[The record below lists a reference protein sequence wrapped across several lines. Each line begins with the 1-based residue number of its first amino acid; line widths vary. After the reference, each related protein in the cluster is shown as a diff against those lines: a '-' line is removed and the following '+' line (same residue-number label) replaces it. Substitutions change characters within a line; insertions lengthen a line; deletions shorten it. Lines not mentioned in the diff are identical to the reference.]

1 MSVSGETFASWATH
15 VTRCSNPTFNR
26 VLNRLWSN
34 PQLQKNVLAVL
45 TGVTKLIQSR
55 GGTESA
61 AEYYAALLSLLNT
74 NSSTKAAE
82 AYLLRLVVSKAVPVS
97 LLRKTCSEASKTITN
112 VLSAALQEEPLDVS
126 MCKSLLVA
134 LGRVLVAQPSEDW
147 ASESVRHNFR
157 ILLQF
162 TDNENATLRKAAH
175 RIISELLASTLS
187 REDGFHPVCRQT
199 MNYTCRLIQ
208 QETSHLSGLIR
219 ITDGACSRLL
229 HSLNLMKSILWL
241 VPEKDV
247 KAGCECTLELTAF
260 NNSLV
265 VKSSFDCLR
274 TLFQARVKDSS
285 LPLDTA
291 GKLMT
296 ALLTCRPRDSTSVD
310 SEALQ
315 KDSETVIAWLECLS
329 AGVGYLTTL
338 AVENRD
344 NTSTLS
350 ASHVAVEHLDHLIRT
365 ALNIVVT
372 SPLPSL
378 RDSVKRLLV
387 NITQNYLNEQL
398 QSCDLLTQR
407 PRLLSELCTSLQN
420 ALSLAR
426 RETWPN
432 LLYIASHLIYVWAM
446 ATVVGNSVD
455 YSLPDEVTGL
465 LNRVASLRDASTDSI
480 EGLVDTGGVDETALV
495 GELDRFILTSMES
508 WGIEPVLRDALSLEP
523 LVAELESGSVELRR
537 SWILPLIARVHPA
550 RSCSLAFFHAS
561 VLPLADRAVTVAKA
575 AANQTFKRQ
584 IGGGGGRFVPLSAIL
599 NAAVQM
605 ARQLWFTLTAF
616 TRRPPTRWA
625 DLMDS
630 GLGGRLVAGLLT
642 AKAVR
647 PVILSA
653 LRRLIAFADS
663 EESVAVMRSGAKQMV
678 PRILSMF
685 EEQDSTND
693 QQLKQQLHTTLAVFL
708 PLLTPKML
716 SVPSEMAYKKLVAT
730 KKPIYME
737 ILAVIVPNLSSD
749 QIQTILHHLEGYFAP
764 EYRESRAIKK
774 CAYRLLEAVLAS
786 SNPPAKDFV
795 ASNLT
800 SLTAFM
806 QRVAP
811 PLLYVEEAEEH
822 DRLSSTMAALALSK
836 KDRKTL
842 VASTPWKVRLRIL
855 RMLLR
860 AHVERQAQAEA
871 PSHDV
876 EDFINTFMPEV
887 PPCLGSLNSVVR
899 VVAEKLLVD
908 MVLSSAGSLPQEHEG
923 LGVRL
928 PRPPSSEAPH
938 DDDKMEEEEEED
950 DDEEDEDEEE
960 EEESIRDGSD
970 SEHSYA
976 PTEIASVCTAIT
988 TTGMNPVAAAK
999 TCAGLRGILSRLWPL
1014 IMEATPESVKSST
1027 TSQLLRLE
1035 VTAKAVCR
1043 LLSNLHLRRSLMTDL
1058 QATEEGQDTSAAA
1071 LVLSNANL
1079 ASHSLV
1085 QLPSKQLASLGL
1097 QISRLLI
1104 AFVGHS
1110 VYVSDIVM
1118 SIHKVHAAHKRS
1130 LRFLIKAIVGKLLKK
1145 VSVQALQS
1153 LMNAEYHK
1161 MIRNSAKIQLRRD
1174 RKRKSEGKKGAANR
1188 LPGDDDDDDDV
1199 DDDGVSNVSA
1209 HSRRVPSVSGASFKS
1224 FGSALSLSK
1233 RIHVQGFNEI
1243 LAGSSDEDEANAP
1256 AQESSKTVATKA
1268 APEPPRRR
1276 PGLAAELE
1284 RAASVAGLSR
1294 RSRRLFGSRSGGGGD
1309 GDAVDSSSD
1318 DDDAATTRRVGVAGE
1333 GTQGH
1338 KRRRSSAAGLEPM
1351 TYLVEDAE
1359 DEVLD
1364 LADPEALARHLTVA
1378 PSAQHARR
1386 ALAAHRGDGGVAT
1399 TKRKRA
1405 RLTSLASAA
1414 AFPTTADGKL
1424 IINEDGAGNPEN
1436 DAWLLDDDAGSSGHL
1451 PAHLSQ
1457 LAETKVPSKRANQ
1470 IRHSGSVYRSARARG
1485 DMKKPGLPDPFAY
1498 MPLGAGVPAKSRKGK
1513 GAVAERRALLRS
1525 LGAGKQK
1532 RKKLPRTSS
1541 VGKSVGKRQ
1550 RHRMKK

>member
-61 AEYYAALLSLLNT
+61 AEYYAAL
-74 NSSTKAAE
+74 
-82 AYLLRLVVSKAVPVS
+82 
-97 LLRKTCSEASKTITN
+97 
-112 VLSAALQEEPLDVS
+112 
-126 MCKSLLVA
+126 LLVA

-730 KKPIYME
+730 KKR
-737 ILAVIVPNLSSD
+737 IVGFL
-749 QIQTILHHLEGYFAP
+749 QP

-887 PPCLGSLNSVVR
+887 SKTPSLNSVVR